1 MILPYN
7 NRQLKASRKLFNHGT
22 QDNLSDGHLKS
33 AVLKIKFAYF
43 IFAIFIIMREI
54 LIDISADWSP
64 TKLLLVAVVSSVSIV
79 LLVTLYSFTSARFHH
94 RAPINEGFLAFETFA
109 LLSISLTLIWFTGKS
124 SSYFLVAFIL
134 ILIPS
139 TIQLGAYVGYL
150 LTIALALFVLVLD
163 FIHSWPSISPY
174 FIEKDLLLIVVFF
187 ITVWI
192 TNQFLQTDRKRILEL
207 ETRANIDGLSGLYNH
222 RYFHSS
228 LSAEVRSCMF
238 LHQPLTLLFLDLDA
252 FKEFNDRFGHVNGDR
267 IIAKIAQI
275 MSEKA
280 PKGAILSRYGGDEFA
295 AILPNY
301 KKEDALQFG
310 ELVREAVESI
320 DMVHFFAE
328 SSVDN
333 AHMAEGISLT
343 ISVGIAQW
351 NEHTANAM
359 ALIQHADDALY
370 RAKLFRKNRVEIYD
384 SILDTFEMDIE
395 QEDYELLRSLQ
406 ALINI
411 INARDRYTSGHVERV
426 VMYSKSLGQE
436 LGLQPDQRKSLSL
449 AAYMHD
455 IGKVNLTEKVLN
467 KSTPLEDNE
476 WQDIKL
482 HSVVGARILK
492 EVAAL
497 SSIAPLVLHHHER
510 YDGTGYPQ
518 GLKGEEIPFLARVL
532 TVVDSFDAMTF
543 DRPYKAAMTY
553 SDAIKELR
561 ANKGRQFD
569 PEIVEVFIRI
579 VERSLEKKQNGKS

>member
-1 MILPYN
+1 MPYN

>member
-1 MILPYN
+1 MPYN
-7 NRQLKASRKLFNHGT
+7 NRQLKASRKLFNHGS

-43 IFAIFIIMREI
+43 IFATFIIMREI

-426 VMYSKSLGQE
+426 VMYSKALGQE

-467 KSTPLEDNE
+467 KSTPLEENE

-579 VERSLEKKQNGKS
+579 VERSLEKTQNGKS

>member
-1 MILPYN
+1 MPYN
-7 NRQLKASRKLFNHGT
+7 NRQLKASRKRFNHGT

-43 IFAIFIIMREI
+43 IFATFIIMREI

-395 QEDYELLRSLQ
+395 HEDYELLRSLQ

-426 VMYSKSLGQE
+426 VMYSKALGQE

-467 KSTPLEDNE
+467 KSTPLEENE

-579 VERSLEKKQNGKS
+579 VERSLEKTQNGKS